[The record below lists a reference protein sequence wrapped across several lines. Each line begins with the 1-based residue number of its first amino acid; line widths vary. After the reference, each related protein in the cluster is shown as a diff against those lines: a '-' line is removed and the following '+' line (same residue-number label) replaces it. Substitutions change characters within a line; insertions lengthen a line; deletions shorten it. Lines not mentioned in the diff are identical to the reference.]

1 MTIKEVSEITNISV
15 RNLQY
20 YSDEGIV
27 VPERGKYDYRNYS
40 DLDVQRLQQVKI
52 FKSLGMRLKE
62 IKEIMNADD
71 YDMKSVFRNQI
82 AMLEEKREEI
92 NRSIAF
98 AKATLIAGIDSVN
111 PYIVD
116 NLQSIDF
123 ERDFPSGTELSMML
137 RKMDS
142 LDDETLT
149 EMRNRVRSIF
159 QRFGDLRGADPG
171 AEEVQ
176 DNVDALI
183 GCISEYLDECS
194 PGLLIVLQQILQGN
208 GSAAELV
215 DKIGGEGTAKLVAGA
230 VWIRS
235 VMRITIDIMWTIEQF
250 MPLRGRLLTDPD
262 VKSTAERVTAIL
274 EGYYGINLNS
284 DVSRVTINKALDV
297 MLERMVEPSDEKDAL
312 RFVKEV
318 FNYYGG
324 TDNDQ

>member
-98 AKATLIAGIDSVN
+98 AKATLIAGIDSVDS
-111 PYIVD
+111 YIVD

>member
-1 MTIKEVSEITNISV
+1 MKIKEVSEITNISV

-52 FKSLGMRLKE
+52 FKSLGMKLKE

-71 YDMKSVFRNQI
+71 YDMKSVFRKQI

-98 AKATLIAGIDSVN
+98 AKATLIAGIDSVD

-123 ERDFPSGTELSMML
+123 ERDFPSGTGLSMML

-142 LDDETLT
+142 LDEETFT
-149 EMRNRVRSIF
+149 EMRNRIRSIF

-194 PGLLIVLQQILQGN
+194 PDLLIVLQLLQGN
-208 GSAAELV
+208 GSAAKLV

-230 VWIRS
+230 VERRL

-284 DVSRVTINKALDV
+284 DVSRVAINKALDV
-297 MLERMVEPSDEKDAL
+297 MMERMVEPSDEKDAL

>member
-98 AKATLIAGIDSVN
+98 AKATLIAGIDSVD